1 MENSKNYIKFII
13 SLIIFGSNGL
23 VASLISLSSHEIV
36 FLRTLIGGLFLAA
49 ILLYQK
55 KPLTALKNKRHFIFV
70 VMSGISMGI
79 SWLFLYEA
87 YNCSGVSLATLIY
100 YCGPVF
106 VMILSPVLF
115 KESFTPAKLLGFAA
129 VLLGMLC
136 VNINSLSGEGFSKGI
151 IFSFLGAVF
160 FALMTVL
167 NKEGGSIT
175 GIENSAISILS
186 SCATAAVFTAVRYG
200 ISFEIPVSSIAPVLF
215 IGIVNT
221 GLGCCLYFSSMSSL
235 PAQSVSVCGYLEP
248 LSALVFSALFL
259 HESLLPLQLFGA
271 FLIIGGA
278 AFGEILKD
286 RVQVDYVTIKIPL
299 PHIAKSH

>member
-1 MENSKNYIKFII
+1 MENSKSYIKFII
-13 SLIIFGSNGL
+13 SLLIFGSNGL
-23 VASLISLSSHEIV
+23 VASLISLSSNEIV
-36 FLRTLIGGLFLAA
+36 FLRTFIGGIFLLA

-55 KPLTALKNKRHFIFV
+55 KPLASLKNKRHFFFV
-70 VMSGISMGI
+70 VMSGVSMGI

-87 YNCSGVSLATLIY
+87 YKCTGVSLATLIY

-115 KESFTPAKLLGFAA
+115 KESFTTAKVFGFAA

-136 VNINSLSGEGFSKGI
+136 VNINSLAGEGFSKGI
-151 IFSFLGAVF
+151 LFSLLGAVF

-167 NKEGGSIT
+167 NKEGFSIT
-175 GIENSAISILS
+175 GIENSAISILA

-200 ISFEIPVSSIAPVLF
+200 ISFEIPAGSIAPIIF
-215 IGIVNT
+215 IGLINT
-221 GLGCCLYFSSMSSL
+221 GLGCYLYFSSMSSL
-235 PAQSVSVCGYLEP
+235 PAQTVSVSGYLEP

-259 HESLLPLQLFGA
+259 HETLLPLQLLGA

-278 AFGEILKD
+278 AFGEFMKD
-286 RVQVDYVTIKIPL
+286 RVHVDYVTIRIPL

>member
-1 MENSKNYIKFII
+1 MENSKAYIKFII
-13 SLIIFGSNGL
+13 SLLIFGSNGL
-23 VASLISLSSHEIV
+23 VASLIDLSSHQIV
-36 FLRTLIGGLFLAA
+36 LLRTLIGGIFLSA

-55 KPLTALKNKRHFIFV
+55 KPLAALKNKRHFFFV
-70 VMSGISMGI
+70 VMSGVSMGI

-100 YCGPVF
+100 YCGPVL

-115 KESFTPAKLLGFAA
+115 KESFTPAKIFGFTA

-136 VNINSLSGEGFSKGI
+136 VNFNSLTGEGFSKGI
-151 IFSFLGAVF
+151 LYSSLGAVF

-167 NKEGGSIT
+167 NKKGSSIT
-175 GIENSAISILS
+175 GIENSAVSILS

-200 ISFEIPVSSIAPVLF
+200 LSFEIPVNSIAPIIF
-215 IGIVNT
+215 IGIINT
-221 GLGCCLYFSSMSSL
+221 GLGCYLYFSSMSSL
-235 PAQSVSVCGYLEP
+235 PAQTVSVCGYLEP

-259 HESLLPLQLFGA
+259 HETLSHLQLFGA

-278 AFGEILKD
+278 AFGEVMKD
-286 RVQVDYVTIKIPL
+286 RVHVDYVTIKIPL
-299 PHIAKSH
+299 PHIAKIH